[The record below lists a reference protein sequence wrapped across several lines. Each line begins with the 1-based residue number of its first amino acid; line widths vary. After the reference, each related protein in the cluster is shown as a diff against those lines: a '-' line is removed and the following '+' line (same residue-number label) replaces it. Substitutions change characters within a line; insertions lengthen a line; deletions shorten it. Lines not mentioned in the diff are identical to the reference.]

1 MADREVDRPA
11 TMSSRLL
18 RVVDTIRTEKRAE
31 REKSAGSGSSA
42 KEIIAKY
49 RKPELD
55 LNDKMFGLYLA
66 SGCYFSCCSCKKQA
80 CGEAGQTGGRIIDSQ
95 GPIPSYSFVFSHI
108 TASEMARFNRVSRQA
123 RITLPDSIKLKFK

>member
-49 RKPELD
+49 RKPEDATSAAALARNK
-55 LNDKMFGLYLA
+55 LVERQDKLEKLSKNSEELEGRSKDYASLA
-66 SGCYFSCCSCKKQA
+66 
-80 CGEAGQTGGRIIDSQ
+80 T
-95 GPIPSYSFVFSHI
+95 
-108 TASEMARFNRVSRQA
+108 
-123 RITLPDSIKLKFK
+123 KLAEKMEKRKWWQL